1 MNHEIQ
7 AIGHIT
13 TPFQQKFAIPRQGL
27 GLSIAKGQINFAEDI
42 NPQQA
47 LMGIEDFS
55 HLWLMFLFHDNLSQ
69 GFKQKVRPPRLGGN
83 KKMGVFASRSSFR
96 PNGIGLSLVRNLG
109 LIDNRLHVG
118 EVDLLCNTPIVDIKP
133 YLPYADIATNATA
146 GYAAEKP
153 ANTRQVIFA
162 ESANL
167 CLKEASHQH
176 ADFLPLLES
185 VLSQDPRP
193 AYKQLTT
200 DNKSYHLQ
208 LYNYDVHWRM
218 QAEHILVVNV
228 NKVLNAISLK

>member
-13 TPFQQKFAIPRQGL
+13 TPFQQKFAIPRQGQ
-27 GLSIAKGQINFAEDI
+27 GLSLAKGQINFAEYI

-47 LMGIEDFS
+47 LTGIEDFS
-55 HLWLMFLFHDNLSQ
+55 HLWLMFLFHENLAQ

-83 KKMGVFASRSSFR
+83 KKIGVFASRSSFR

-118 EVDLLCNTPIVDIKP
+118 EVDLLCNTPIIDIKP
-133 YLPYADIATNATA
+133 YLPYADIAISATA

-153 ANTRQVIFA
+153 ANTLQITYA
-162 ESANL
+162 DSAKQGLN
-167 CLKEASHQH
+167 EASHQYT
-176 ADFLPLLES
+176 DFMPLLAS
-185 VLSQDPRP
+185 ILAQDPRP

-200 DNKSYHLQ
+200 DDKIYHLQ
-208 LYNYDVHWRM
+208 LYDYDVHWRM

-228 NKVLNAISLK
+228 NKVSNAISLK